1 MTNPI
6 IPLSPTVSSPVSSPA
21 AVTITIGE
29 QSPASAVRDQP
40 LTDLA
45 KRAWHALVRARGV
58 VGKVAPYFSTAM
70 HALRPVEAPGMG
82 TIGVT
87 HSGVLYFDP
96 VFILEVLAEDH
107 GIKLP
112 DGTTSM
118 DPGVL
123 AGLLC
128 HEVNHFLRASARRT
142 TALTGVDMTAETL
155 ATTLTDEQR
164 FLLKI
169 SNIASDLAINPDVRD
184 MGFKLPTGKHDGAWP
199 KTFEFPEGLQ
209 HEDYY
214 RLLLQLDDEQ
224 KKDGDE
230 DDEKDSKG
238 RPNLRN
244 FVGRVGNGACGSGG
258 GHFAAGVNEPG
269 GSGSEGEGGHGHSH
283 GHSCGHGHEH
293 ALEAQVGAR
302 SDTECEAVRQAVAQ
316 AVVEAMK
323 AAQAGQGRGRVP
335 GGLAVWANKRLQ
347 PSVVPWNRELRT
359 IVTSGVA
366 RAAGLSRTTLLRR
379 SKRQAA
385 MGDGIGTPQLPGY
398 YRPSPNVWFL
408 VDSSGSM
415 LGGDLERGAG
425 EINGALRAAQGELW
439 VGSMD
444 TELHPLQKV
453 TRFTPELAA
462 KLLIGGGGTDFT
474 PLFERLKKLGRPELP
489 SVVIMAT
496 DGDAWG
502 CPAERPSWLA
512 YTTFVWLMTRA
523 SCRPPVQWGRRVW
536 ISKPTKS
543 DSEEE

>member
-1 MTNPI
+1 MTNNNNNSASVPV
-6 IPLSPTVSSPVSSPA
+6 PTAPS
-21 AVTITIGE
+21 TITIGE
-29 QSPASAVRDQP
+29 QSPPALLNMSLDEQ
-40 LTDLA
+40 A

-58 VGKVAPYFSTAM
+58 VSKVAPYFTTAM

-96 VFILEVLAEDH
+96 AFILDVMTQENGLKLA
-107 GIKLP
+107 
-112 DGTTSM
+112 DGSMTM
-118 DPGVL
+118 DPGIL
-123 AGLLC
+123 AGIMC
-128 HEVNHFLRASARRT
+128 HEVNHFLRVSARRT
-142 TALTGVDMTAETL
+142 SALTGIDMTAETST
-155 ATTLTDEQR
+155 ATLTDEQR

-169 SNIASDLAINPDVRD
+169 SNIAADLAINPDVRD
-184 MGFKLPTGKHDGAWP
+184 MGFKLPTGKHEPVWP
-199 KTFEFPEGLQ
+199 KTFEFAEGLQ
-209 HEDYY
+209 HEEYY
-214 RLLLQLDDEQ
+214 RLLLQLDEEQQKDECTQ
-224 KKDGDE
+224 DKDAA
-230 DDEKDSKG
+230 G
-238 RPNLRN
+238 RPNLRKLGGH
-244 FVGRVGNGACGSGG
+244 VGAGACGSGG

-269 GSGSEGEGGHGHSH
+269 GQTNDGQGQGQGQGHGH
-283 GHSCGHGHEH
+283 GHGHNHGHEA

-302 SDTECEAVRQAVAQ
+302 SDTECEAVRQSVAQ
-316 AVVEAMK
+316 AIIEALK
-323 AAQAGQGRGRVP
+323 AAQSGQGRGRVP

-347 PSVVPWNRELRT
+347 PSVVPWNQELRT

-385 MGDGIGTPQLPGY
+385 MGEGVGTPQLPGY
-398 YRPSPNVWFL
+398 YRPSPIVWFL

-444 TELHPLQKV
+444 TELHPLQRV
-453 TRFTPELAA
+453 TRFTSELAA

-474 PLFERLKKLGRPELP
+474 PLFERLKNLGRSELP

-502 CPAERPSWLA
+502 CPTERPSWLT
-512 YTTFVWLMTRA
+512 YTTFVWLMTRPN
-523 SCRPPVQWGRRVW
+523 RQPPVQWGRRVW
-536 ISKPTKS
+536 ISKPDRST
-543 DSEEE
+543 DEE

>member
-1 MTNPI
+1 MTNNNNSA
-6 IPLSPTVSSPVSSPA
+6 PLPPSASVPTPP
-21 AVTITIGE
+21 VTITIGE
-29 QSPASAVRDQP
+29 QSPPALLSTSLDDQ
-40 LTDLA
+40 A

-58 VGKVAPYFSTAM
+58 VSKVAPYFTSAM
-70 HALRPVEAPGMG
+70 HALRPVEAPGLN

-96 VFILEVLAEDH
+96 VFILDVLAQDH
-107 GIKLP
+107 GLKLP
-112 DGTTSM
+112 DGSTTM

-123 AGLLC
+123 AGLMC
-128 HEVNHFLRASARRT
+128 HEVNHFLRMSARRT
-142 TALTGVDMTAETL
+142 TALTGVDMLAETSVGL
-155 ATTLTDEQR
+155 LTGEQR
-164 FLLKI
+164 FLLKM
-169 SNIASDLAINPDVRD
+169 SNIAADLAINPDVRD
-184 MGFKLPTGKHDGAWP
+184 MGFKLPTGKHEAAWP
-199 KTFEFPEGLQ
+199 KTFEFAEGLQ
-209 HEDYY
+209 HEEYY
-214 RLLLQLDDEQ
+214 RLLLLLDEEQ
-224 KKDGDE
+224 QKEGCEEDKD
-230 DDEKDSKG
+230 KKG
-238 RPNLRN
+238 RPNLRKLDGH
-244 FVGRVGNGACGSGG
+244 VGAGACGSGG

-269 GSGSEGEGGHGHSH
+269 GQATDNSSQNSGHNHGHSH
-283 GHSCGHGHEH
+283 DHGHEA

-302 SDTECEAVRQAVAQ
+302 SDTECEAVRQSVAQ
-316 AVVEAMK
+316 AIIEALK
-323 AAQAGQGRGRVP
+323 AAQSGQGRGRVP

-385 MGDGIGTPQLPGY
+385 MGEGVGTPQLPGY

-444 TELHPLQKV
+444 TELHPLQRV
-453 TRFTPELAA
+453 TRFTSELAA

-474 PLFERLKKLGRPELP
+474 PLFERLKQLGRPELP

-502 CPAERPSWLA
+502 CPTERPSWLT

-523 SCRPPVQWGRRVW
+523 HRQPPVQWGRRVW
-536 ISKPTKS
+536 ISKP
-543 DSEEE
+543 DRADDEE